1 MSNRSTRSNSVPSLA
16 SLFELEN
23 GNQNKRS
30 RKELNKDSVPTM
42 SLEDLWTKIESKM
55 DSFKQDFDKRIDG
68 LETQLS
74 QLKTECTARID
85 DLSEAVVE
93 VRADLNL
100 ASNWIGRVEKYQD
113 LIITGVPYSPTE
125 NLKTVFRDI
134 AAKLAY
140 DPLDVPMVDLKR
152 LAKPPIAAGSA
163 PPILCQ
169 FAIRNERNAFYSKY
183 LSLRNLNLEHIGFN
197 NKNRIFINE
206 NLTPQDREIRT
217 AAIKLK
223 KEGRIQQVFSRDGVV
238 HVKSRGGPA
247 EACYTVEHLRS
258 CSK

>member
-1 MSNRSTRSNSVPSLA
+1 
-16 SLFELEN
+16 
-23 GNQNKRS
+23 
-30 RKELNKDSVPTM
+30 M
-42 SLEDLWTKIESKM
+42 SLEDLWIQNSSPKWTL
-55 DSFKQDFDKRIDG
+55 FKQDFDKRIDG

-134 AAKLAY
+134 SAKLAY

-169 FAIRNERNAFYSKY
+169 FAIRNERMPSTAN
-183 LSLRNLNLEHIGFN
+183 
-197 NKNRIFINE
+197 
-206 NLTPQDREIRT
+206 REIRT

>member
-1 MSNRSTRSNSVPSLA
+1 M
-16 SLFELEN
+16 
-23 GNQNKRS
+23 
-30 RKELNKDSVPTM
+30 
-42 SLEDLWTKIESKM
+42 DL
-55 DSFKQDFDKRIDG
+55 FKQDFDKRIDG

-134 AAKLAY
+134 SAKLAY

-169 FAIRNERNAFYSKY
+169 FAIRNERMPSTAN
-183 LSLRNLNLEHIGFN
+183 
-197 NKNRIFINE
+197 
-206 NLTPQDREIRT
+206 REIRT

>member
-113 LIITGVPYSPTE
+113 LIITYPTS
-125 NLKTVFRDI
+125 
-134 AAKLAY
+134 
-140 DPLDVPMVDLKR
+140 
-152 LAKPPIAAGSA
+152 G
-163 PPILCQ
+163 
-169 FAIRNERNAFYSKY
+169 
-183 LSLRNLNLEHIGFN
+183 
-197 NKNRIFINE
+197 
-206 NLTPQDREIRT
+206 
-217 AAIKLK
+217 
-223 KEGRIQQVFSRDGVV
+223 
-238 HVKSRGGPA
+238 
-247 EACYTVEHLRS
+247 
-258 CSK
+258 